1 MAISTLIV
9 AVRTTGAAGLTR
21 LAAGF
26 TAARTSAQR
35 LGTGTQNLTRGMFAL
50 QRQVSSVAGAYQ
62 DVNGLWRTSTGALLT
77 QRHTVTTVAT
87 GWGRLANAVRN
98 AGRAMRNLPGNA
110 LSGIGDAISGM
121 LPMLTKWS
129 GLLVGIAAF
138 LVPLVPIVTHL
149 SGAVLLLAPAAF
161 TAVTAFTA
169 LKLAFGGVGDAI
181 KAGLAGSSKEDIEKF
196 NEALKKLSPAARE
209 FARSAVDVIK
219 AWRPVKQAVQ
229 EAFFGGGVGGNNLAH
244 EIRQLSIEFK
254 PLVMKWLPQVSR
266 AFGELFKSASDFLT
280 LPSTK
285 ADFEGIFRNTQR
297 AIEAILGTFKALGR
311 AMLDIT
317 AVAAPR
323 FANMTEGIEGM
334 ANKFAAW
341 IKEMR
346 ESGKLTEWIDNA
358 KKTLDELGGIAKETG
373 RIFQAIFKGGDDSE
387 ESFLKGLRDS
397 LRDLADW
404 AHGEDGQNIIKALG
418 MIAAGIVR
426 LGSLTALITNMTSSV
441 HAVKGAWMAWGDE
454 ISSFVKK
461 FYNNMIFLTAVVVN
475 VVLNAFS
482 MVLNGAAAAFSW
494 VPGLGPKLQQAAD
507 KFKEFRDRV
516 NNYLAGLQ
524 KDVNINVDINY
535 RSRGE
540 KLPQAV
546 GSKISS
552 GNIRALAGG
561 GTFRRG
567 ETTVVGEDGPELVT
581 WNSSGR
587 VHSNRDSTRKLSGS
601 NGGGSAMQVEL
612 VTAGSGGGAV
622 AELIYSLVKSG
633 ALRLKVRNGGSTV
646 GAVAV

>member
-62 DVNGLWRTSTGALLT
+62 DVNGLWRTATGALLT
-77 QRHTVTTVAT
+77 QRHTVTTVTT
-87 GWGRLANAVRN
+87 GWGRLAGAVRT

-110 LSGIGDAISGM
+110 ISGIGDAISGM
-121 LPMLTKWS
+121 LPMLAKWS
-129 GLLVGIAAF
+129 ALLVGIAAL
-138 LVPLVPIVTHL
+138 LVPLVPVVTHL
-149 SGAVLLLAPAAF
+149 SGSVLLLAPAVF
-161 TAVTAFTA
+161 TAVTAFAA
-169 LKLAFGGVGDAI
+169 LKLAFHGVGDAI
-181 KAGLAGSSKEDIEKF
+181 KAGLAGSSKEDLEKF
-196 NEALKKLSPAARE
+196 HKALAKLSPAARE
-209 FARSAVDVIK
+209 FAVSAVEIVK
-219 AWRPVKQAVQ
+219 AWRPVQKAVQ
-229 EAFFGGGVGGNNLAH
+229 EAFFGGGKGGNNLAH

-254 PLVMKWLPQVSR
+254 PLVMKWLPQM
-266 AFGELFKSASDFLT
+266 AQLFGNLFKSASDFLT

-285 ADFEGIFRNTQR
+285 NDLEGIFRNTHR
-297 AIEAILGTFKALGR
+297 AIDAILGTFKAIGR
-311 AMLDIT
+311 AIMDIT

-334 ANKFAAW
+334 ANKFAKW

-346 ESGKLTEWIDNA
+346 DSGKLTEWIDNA

-387 ESFLKGLRDS
+387 ESFLKGIRDS

-404 AHGEDGQNIIKALG
+404 AHGEDGQNIIKALAL
-418 MIAAGIVR
+418 ISAAIVK

-454 ISSFVKK
+454 ITSFVKK

-494 VPGLGPKLQQAAD
+494 VPGLGPKLQQAAT
-507 KFKEFRDRV
+507 KFQEFRDKV

-546 GSKISS
+546 GSKIAS

-561 GTFRRG
+561 GPFRRG

-581 WNSSGR
+581 WSGSGR
-587 VHSNRDSTRKLSGS
+587 VHSNRDSTRMLSPTS
-601 NGGGSAMQVEL
+601 GGSAATQVEL
-612 VTAGSGGGAV
+612 VSTGGGGPV
-622 AELIYSLVKSG
+622 AELIYSLIKGGS
-633 ALRLKVRNGGSTV
+633 LRLQVRSGGARVGVVTV
-646 GAVAV
+646 

>member
-21 LAAGF
+21 LGSSFLRLAANIRVATNRFINTGGVLGALSRAMARFSARGGAIGLLGRSLTRVGALFGALGRGVGRVVGVLGRGLASAAGV
-26 TAARTSAQR
+26 AV
-35 LGTGTQNLTRGMFAL
+35 GAL
-50 QRQVSSVAGAYQ
+50 QSLAQSLSSAIASSGKLLAMLGGVA
-62 DVNGLWRTSTGALLT
+62 
-77 QRHTVTTVAT
+77 
-87 GWGRLANAVRN
+87 AV
-98 AGRAMRNLPGNA
+98 M
-110 LSGIGDAISGM
+110 
-121 LPMLTKWS
+121 
-129 GLLVGIAAF
+129 
-138 LVPLVPIVTHL
+138 VPLVPVVTHL
-149 SGAVLLLAPAAF
+149 SGAVMLIGPAVFA
-161 TAVTAFTA
+161 AVTGLVA
-169 LKLAFGGVGDAI
+169 LKLAFSGVGDAI

-196 NEALKKLSPAARE
+196 NEALKKLSPSAQE

-219 AWRPVKQAVQ
+219 AWRPVKKAVQ

-244 EIRQLSIEFK
+244 EIRQISIEFK
-254 PLVMKWLPQVSR
+254 PLVMKWLPQV
-266 AFGELFKSASDFLT
+266 AQLFGALAKSASDFLT

-285 ADFEGIFRNTQR
+285 NDFEGIFRNTLR
-297 AIEAILGTFKALGR
+297 AIDAILGTFKALGR

-341 IKEMR
+341 IKQMR

-358 KKTLDELGGIAKETG
+358 KKTLDELGGIAQETG
-373 RIFQAIFKGGDDSE
+373 RIFQAIFRGGDDSE
-387 ESFLKGLRDS
+387 ESFLKGIRNS
-397 LRDLADW
+397 LKDIADW
-404 AHGEDGQNIIKALG
+404 ANGGDGQNTIKAIG
-418 MIAAGIVR
+418 MISAAIVQ
-426 LGSLTALITNMTSSV
+426 LGSLTILIMNMTSSV
-441 HAVKGAWMAWGDE
+441 HAVTGAWRAWGDE
-454 ISSFVKK
+454 VTAFVKR

-581 WNSSGR
+581 WNGSGR

-612 VTAGSGGGAV
+612 VTTGGGGAV

-633 ALRLKVRNGGSTV
+633 ALRLQVRSGGSRVGTV
-646 GAVAV
+646 SV